1 MAQARSKKVLI
12 QRFTANSAEP
22 AAPVAPDSTAAS
34 PDTTAASPDST
45 AASLDPAATSL
56 NSRKVDFV
64 ATEEPLEIRLND
76 ITISTTMRTPG
87 HDFELAAGFCHT
99 EGLLADSAIASIRYC
114 AEAPASET
122 EFNVVSV
129 ETATAVPEP
138 KPRLGTVTSAC
149 GVCGSQSID
158 TLCETLAPIPAAV
171 ANRFALDVLAA
182 IPDKVRPHQS
192 LFSKTGGVH
201 AAAACDPQGEPLVI
215 REDIGRHNAV
225 DKVIG
230 RLLLDGQLPAN
241 RPDHDPNAEPVADS
255 DPQPLCLFVS
265 GRASFEMLQKA
276 WAGGFCAVV
285 SVSSPSA
292 LAIELAQR
300 ANIQLAGFVRGA
312 SLNVY
317 NP

>member
-12 QRFTANSAEP
+12 ERFTADPAPSAD
-22 AAPVAPDSTAAS
+22 AAPNVPAPAS
-34 PDTTAASPDST
+34 A
-45 AASLDPAATSL
+45 
-56 NSRKVDFV
+56 NGRKVDFV
-64 ATEEPLEIRLND
+64 ATEEPMEIRLND
-76 ITISTTMRTPG
+76 TTISTTMRTPG
-87 HDFELAAGFCHT
+87 HDFELAAGFCHN

-158 TLCETLAPIPAAV
+158 TLCESLAPIPDAAGS
-171 ANRFALDVLAA
+171 NRFALDVLAA

-201 AAAACDPQGEPLVI
+201 AAAACDRQGEPLVV

-241 RPDHDPNAEPVADS
+241 RFGSDPNADQP
-255 DPQPLCLFVS
+255 PLCLFVS

-292 LAIELAQR
+292 LAVELAQH
-300 ANIQLAGFVRGA
+300 ANIQLVGFVRGT